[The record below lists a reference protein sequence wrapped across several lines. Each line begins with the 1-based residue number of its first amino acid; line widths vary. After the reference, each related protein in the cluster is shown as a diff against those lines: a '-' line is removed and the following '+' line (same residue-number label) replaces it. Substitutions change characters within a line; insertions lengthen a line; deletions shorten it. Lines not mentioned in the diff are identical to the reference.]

1 MNTINQDMPKLYE
14 GLSFAACRLKRRRRD
29 LGDNDLGDND
39 LGDRSAEDKG
49 NSFKYDDLGMKNDSL
64 VLGGDSAFLI
74 SVTM

>member
-14 GLSFAACRLKRRRRD
+14 GLSFDVCRLKRRRR
-29 LGDNDLGDND
+29 DLGDND

-49 NSFKYDDLGMKNDSL
+49 NSFKYDDRGMKNDSL

-74 SVTM
+74 SVTI